1 MPLEACGEDHF
12 DIAVIELNL
21 QKLGRDL
28 GETPILSLDHNERDW
43 MSSREISLTVVKG
56 KNGCFSQISPQLLQV
71 EFNYCNVEM
80 VLAVGFE
87 GHLENINQLE
97 QAALWT
103 GDTQRRKILVWAK
116 SVPCSDQKAS

>member
-1 MPLEACGEDHF
+1 M
-12 DIAVIELNL
+12 VIRKA
-21 QKLGRDL
+21 QHSKWRDL
-28 GETPILSLDHNERDW
+28 SVAHP
-43 MSSREISLTVVKG
+43 ISLTVVKG

-116 SVPCSDQKAS
+116 SVPCSDQKASSVQTDKKRTCPNTVGDFLDSCLGD